1 MRKKIWLSRHWQ
13 CPSAS
18 GKQLAF
24 SLAVGLALSAFSA
37 AQDIPVHRNWPG
49 PGQLFVGACYQP
61 IDRTPEQIDR
71 DIAIMKHVGFNVVR
85 MGDLSWDSFEPTQGK
100 FDFAWFD
107 TVMDKMQANGIQ
119 VILDIPGLPAPVW
132 LHRAHP
138 AIDIVNQNGARL
150 PVALVVPEAAA
161 MVTE

>member
-85 MGDLSWDSFEPTQGK
+85 MGESRGTRLSPRKASSTSRGS
-100 FDFAWFD
+100 
-107 TVMDKMQANGIQ
+107 T
-119 VILDIPGLPAPVW
+119 
-132 LHRAHP
+132 R
-138 AIDIVNQNGARL
+138 
-150 PVALVVPEAAA
+150 
-161 MVTE
+161 

>member
-1 MRKKIWLSRHWQ
+1 
-13 CPSAS
+13 
-18 GKQLAF
+18 
-24 SLAVGLALSAFSA
+24 
-37 AQDIPVHRNWPG
+37 
-49 PGQLFVGACYQP
+49 
-61 IDRTPEQIDR
+61 
-71 DIAIMKHVGFNVVR
+71 
-85 MGDLSWDSFEPTQGK
+85 
-100 FDFAWFD
+100 
-107 TVMDKMQANGIQ
+107 MDKMQANGIQ